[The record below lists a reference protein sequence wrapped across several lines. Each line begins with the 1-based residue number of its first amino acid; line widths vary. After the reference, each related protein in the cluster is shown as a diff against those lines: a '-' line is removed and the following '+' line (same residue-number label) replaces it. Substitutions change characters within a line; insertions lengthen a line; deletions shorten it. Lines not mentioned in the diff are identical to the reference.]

1 MTLSAAIDSM
11 LHRLR
16 AFAPAERLALAG
28 AALVLALQAAG
39 AGGALEYRRSLVWQ
53 EPWRLLGAHLVHVNA
68 RHAFVNAAA
77 WFVVARVFA
86 PEMGVRRQLLIA
98 GVGAAAISAAL
109 WAGYPEIEWYRGL
122 SGVLHALFLAGATLW
137 LARAW
142 RRPDRPPAAAPA
154 PVAGS
159 PVRHLRRAAVPAALF
174 AGAWL
179 KIVLEQRA
187 PGSIVS
193 GGWLGLDV
201 VTPAHLV
208 GGVVGTA
215 WGIAAALR
223 RRGGRP

>member
-1 MTLSAAIDSM
+1 VTPSAAIGSM

-16 AFAPAERLALAG
+16 EFAPAERLALAG

-39 AGGALEYRRSLVWQ
+39 AGGALEYRRSQLWR

-68 RHAFVNAAA
+68 RHALINAAA

-86 PEMGVRRQLLIA
+86 PELGVRRQLAIA
-98 GVGAAAISAAL
+98 GAAAAAISAAL
-109 WAGYPEIEWYRGL
+109 WAAYPEIEWYRGL

-137 LARAW
+137 LGRAW
-142 RRPDRPPAAAPA
+142 GPPAAA
-154 PVAGS
+154 
-159 PVRHLRRAAVPAALF
+159 RAATPGRRLREMALPAALF

-179 KIVLEQRA
+179 KIAIEQRA
-187 PGSIVS
+187 PGSIVG

-208 GGVVGTA
+208 GGAVGTT
-215 WGIAAALR
+215 WGIAAVLW